1 MIINHKKL
9 NQTPKK
15 NYEIVLHAMH
25 CGGEAVGILF
35 LKTFTYQLK
44 LVIFRGG
51 ASNWLPVQKP
61 PCIKTPK
68 REVGE
73 CVSDTFF

>member
-25 CGGEAVGILF
+25 CAPPLLHEKNPKK
-35 LKTFTYQLK
+35 KTVLGKISKKNSAKTL
-44 LVIFRGG
+44 LDWVR
-51 ASNWLPVQKP
+51 P
-61 PCIKTPK
+61 PPPFGKKIS
-68 REVGE
+68 V
-73 CVSDTFF
+73 FFC

>member
-25 CGGEAVGILF
+25 CGGGGHILAT
-35 LKTFTYQLK
+35 K
-44 LVIFRGG
+44 
-51 ASNWLPVQKP
+51 PV
-61 PCIKTPK
+61 PCIKDA
-68 REVGE
+68 
-73 CVSDTFF
+73 S

>member
-25 CGGEAVGILF
+25 CAPPPKKRRKKKKKKRKKKKF
-35 LKTFTYQLK
+35 L
-44 LVIFRGG
+44 
-51 ASNWLPVQKP
+51 WLIWPPHSDQKSQ
-61 PCIKTPK
+61 
-68 REVGE
+68 
-73 CVSDTFF
+73 VSADVL

>member
-1 MIINHKKL
+1 MVTLELFQIS
-9 NQTPKK
+9 TSFPT
-15 NYEIVLHAMH
+15 V
-25 CGGEAVGILF
+25 GGGAVGILF

>member
-25 CGGEAVGILF
+25 CGGGVFPL
-35 LKTFTYQLK
+35 LKTFLVALASLAFK
-44 LVIFRGG
+44 LSV
-51 ASNWLPVQKP
+51 K
-61 PCIKTPK
+61 
-68 REVGE
+68 
-73 CVSDTFF
+73 

>member
-25 CGGEAVGILF
+25 CGGGHGGLGRGQIVNCKIYILRKQGAC
-35 LKTFTYQLK
+35 LCTY
-44 LVIFRGG
+44 G
-51 ASNWLPVQKP
+51 AAILPCMDKP
-61 PCIKTPK
+61 
-68 REVGE
+68 
-73 CVSDTFF
+73 